1 MSTRR
6 AEGAV
11 GPPGP
16 RLHYAEFEAY
26 RGVAALAVVV
36 FHAYQ
41 FVRVDGAYV
50 YAGTPADA
58 LLHQLDGAVAVFL
71 VLSGFL
77 LWEPVA
83 RALVTGAPPGS
94 ARSFLTRRAIRVVPL
109 YVIATM
115 VVWAWRTPGWAEG
128 WPELATHLTFTHVF
142 VADHV
147 FSVIGPAWSLAVEV
161 HAYVLLAVLIAV
173 LARTGR
179 AGAPRPT
186 AAWALPVVVVVASV
200 AWKAWAF
207 GVASVPLDD
216 FTVWYSTLA
225 RLDNV
230 GLGMLLGALVAV
242 RPSGLRSP
250 ALWAL
255 RLGALAVVV
264 ASTVLR
270 VPGTWGE
277 VYVHTLVA
285 VAAALLLAG
294 SAWAPRD
301 GAWVRTLSWRPLA
314 LVGLWSYSVYLWHE
328 PVMQGLGEAG
338 WLPAS
343 FPVLA
348 PVMVAI
354 AVAVGF
360 VSYWVLEYPSMQLRH
375 LHDDRRHVA
384 APPRPSRLRR
394 EVEEVRS

>member
-115 VVWAWRTPGWAEG
+115 VVWAWRTPGGAEG

-179 AGAPRPT
+179 AGTPRPT
-186 AAWALPVVVVVASV
+186 AALALPAVVVVVSV
-200 AWKAWAF
+200 AWKAWA
-207 GVASVPLDD
+207 
-216 FTVWYSTLA
+216 A
-225 RLDNV
+225 RAGRVTSRHSHPISPHEMAAISSQPTSSRSRSAAATSSSIAATNSWS
-230 GLGMLLGALVAV
+230 
-242 RPSGLRSP
+242 RPSSRGSP
-250 ALWAL
+250 
-255 RLGALAVVV
+255 GPC
-264 ASTVLR
+264 SCT
-270 VPGTWGE
+270 
-277 VYVHTLVA
+277 
-285 VAAALLLAG
+285 
-294 SAWAPRD
+294 
-301 GAWVRTLSWRPLA
+301 
-314 LVGLWSYSVYLWHE
+314 
-328 PVMQGLGEAG
+328 
-338 WLPAS
+338 PA
-343 FPVLA
+343 
-348 PVMVAI
+348 
-354 AVAVGF
+354 
-360 VSYWVLEYPSMQLRH
+360 
-375 LHDDRRHVA
+375 
-384 APPRPSRLRR
+384 
-394 EVEEVRS
+394 